1 MYMPHI
7 LAEAAKNQQPV
18 SCNLNSKFPLNLK
31 IKYQCLNAK

>member
-18 SCNLNSKFPLNLK
+18 FCNLSSKFSLNLK
-31 IKYQCLNAK
+31 IKYQCFNAK